1 MCDMNKM
8 NGQSFTA
15 QKLGLKSSQG
25 SESLFCTGVKHLF
38 GQGIG
43 RGRMAGIQTTL
54 PRFLPGWMG
63 TDTDNADQSFG
74 TLDGLAKLT

>member
-1 MCDMNKM
+1 MGDMNKM

-25 SESLFCTGVKHLF
+25 SESLFGTGVKHLF

-43 RGRMAGIQTTL
+43 RGKPYE
-54 PRFLPGWMG
+54 PRIAF
-63 TDTDNADQSFG
+63 
-74 TLDGLAKLT
+74 

>member
-1 MCDMNKM
+1 M

-25 SESLFCTGVKHLF
+25 SESLFCDRVKHLF

-43 RGRMAGIQTTL
+43 RGRM
-54 PRFLPGWMG
+54 
-63 TDTDNADQSFG
+63 TDQDP
-74 TLDGLAKLT
+74 

>member
-1 MCDMNKM
+1 MKFLDFIGGLLEARMSDMNKM

-25 SESLFCTGVKHLF
+25 SGTLFGGGVKHLF

-43 RGRMAGIQTTL
+43 RGRMGPANIPTF
-54 PRFLPGWMG
+54 R
-63 TDTDNADQSFG
+63 
-74 TLDGLAKLT
+74 